1 MLRKL
6 KTLFK
11 SRKVREADAQIAE
24 LRVAV
29 AGLLAAGKTPE
40 GAVSER
46 NDIDAVLVHAASARI
61 EMDRLSALYEA
72 SQARVADLEA
82 RVEALEKK
90 G

>member
-29 AGLLAAGKTPE
+29 AGLLAAGRTPE
-40 GAVSER
+40 GGAER
-46 NDIDAVLVHAASARI
+46 NDIDAVLVHAASARV

-72 SQARVADLEA
+72 SQARVAELEA